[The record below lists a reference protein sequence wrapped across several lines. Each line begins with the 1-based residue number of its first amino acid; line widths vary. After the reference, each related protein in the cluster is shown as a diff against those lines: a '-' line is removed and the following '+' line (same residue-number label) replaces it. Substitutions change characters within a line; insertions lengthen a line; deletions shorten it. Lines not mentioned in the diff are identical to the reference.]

1 MLRPNCPALTGGE
14 TPPHW
19 SSGPGSGR
27 AKTFPGVRGI
37 DTWKAT
43 VEDART
49 LHSSESDMSPLSTR
63 PFPTSASPFPEKST
77 PPTLPKPPSARQS
90 PASDEPGTRPLA
102 SLTVSNSLLSIKVKE
117 HLFTFTADRALK
129 IIYCNNH
136 EVIFFCHSVWK
147 ELKKK
152 PSDIITTDPSPF
164 LSFVPLCVPHAA
176 LALQDENWRQPPGP
190 FRWQRSTAGAPGHCP
205 PRSHALSLS
214 SFYLLYSMIIH
225 FSKQK

>member
-77 PPTLPKPPSARQS
+77 PPTLPKPPSVRQS

-136 EVIFFCHSVWK
+136 EVIFFFCHSVWK
-147 ELKKK
+147 ELKKNQVTLLQQI
-152 PSDIITTDPSPF
+152 PLHF
-164 LSFVPLCVPHAA
+164 YLSFLFVCRTLPRLFRTKTGDSR
-176 LALQDENWRQPPGP
+176 LAP
-190 FRWQRSTAGAPGHCP
+190 FGGSAPRLARPATVRLAHM
-205 PRSHALSLS
+205 L
-214 SFYLLYSMIIH
+214 
-225 FSKQK
+225 